1 MGRWMDVPSFFGHVV
16 GYKLSRVALGTR
28 MILRLCSYFSFRLG
42 FRHFSTYDSF
52 LNFFEGKASEKVY
65 QELFTSNKKG
75 GMWTKSTIGDL
86 ENP

>member
-1 MGRWMDVPSFFGHVV
+1 MRSTLFSPVHVV

-75 GMWTKSTIGDL
+75 GMWTKSAIGDL

>member
-1 MGRWMDVPSFFGHVV
+1 
-16 GYKLSRVALGTR
+16 

-75 GMWTKSTIGDL
+75 GMWTKSAIGDL